1 MDIINMRHAT
11 TDIKLVSC
19 AVRHSACATTG
30 IEFYIDEVLTMK
42 LVSVQW
48 LYKTVKFR

>member
-1 MDIINMRHAT
+1 MYHAPCDIQHA
-11 TDIKLVSC
+11 LP
-19 AVRHSACATTG
+19 G